1 MNANLTTKDINILLA
16 EHYIF
21 MTQNLNFGLF
31 SQQQSTIKFTS
42 EFSSFDYSVLN
53 VKITDCTLPRA
64 RYIKHK
70 ALLTD
75 FSWRSV
81 LCFHLSHG
89 RLPLCKNKKM

>member
-1 MNANLTTKDINILLA
+1 MNANLTPKDINILLA
-16 EHYIF
+16 EHFLFI
-21 MTQNLNFGLF
+21 TQNLIFRLF
-31 SQQQSTIKFTS
+31 SQRQSTIKFTS
-42 EFSSFDYSVLN
+42 EFNSSDYSVLN

-75 FSWRSV
+75 FSWWSV

-89 RLPLCKNKKM
+89 RLPLCKNNKM